1 MKIHRLA
8 GHAALLAA
16 LFLGSSAAWG
26 QSIKVG
32 VVNFAR
38 LLEEAPQSQASQS
51 TLREEFSPR
60 ERDIRSQ
67 EQELK
72 QIEERLVQSEGF
84 MGEEERDQLERQ
96 ARDLQ
101 RDLNR
106 SKTEFNEDLNLRRN
120 EELGKLQRMLIG
132 EVQGYARSQ
141 SYDILIS
148 EAVGVVYASTA
159 VDITDN
165 ILEVLK
171 TRYSAQGGGN

>member
-1 MKIHRLA
+1 MKANRLA
-8 GHAALLAA
+8 SRAVLLA
-16 LFLGSSAAWG
+16 FLLLAGSAAWA

-38 LLEEAPQSQASQS
+38 LLEEAPQSQASQRIL
-51 TLREEFSPR
+51 TEEFSPR

-67 EQELK
+67 EQQLK
-72 QIEERLVQSEGF
+72 QAEERLAQGEGF
-84 MGEEERDQLERQ
+84 MSEEERQQLEKE

-101 RDLNR
+101 REINR
-106 SKTEFNEDLNLRRN
+106 SKSEFNEDLNLRRN

-132 EVQGYARSQ
+132 EVQAYGRTQ
-141 SYDILIS
+141 NYDIVMS

-159 VDITDN
+159 VDITDS

-171 TRYSAQGGGN
+171 SRYNAQDGGN